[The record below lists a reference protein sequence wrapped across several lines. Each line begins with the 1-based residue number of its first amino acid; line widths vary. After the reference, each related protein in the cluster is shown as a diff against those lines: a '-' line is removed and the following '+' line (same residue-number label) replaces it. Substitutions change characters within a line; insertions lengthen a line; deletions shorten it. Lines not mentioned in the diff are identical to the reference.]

1 MTSLTERFTTFELI
15 NNSYLDK
22 NTGSHQREAA
32 GILSGCFLADIG

>member
-22 NTGSHQREAA
+22 NAGSHQKVAT
-32 GILSGCFLADIG
+32 GVLSGDFPANIG

>member
-22 NTGSHQREAA
+22 NADSHDLVAV
-32 GILSGCFLADIG
+32 GILLGCFLADIG